1 MDYSLI
7 YAGIGGLILGFILSI
22 ILNVYS
28 KSSANSVSRSLFGMN
43 VMDLIYQ
50 TTFFLIGLTIT
61 ILAGYSVL
69 IRDLSYPNAHPIKF
83 TVETLLMGFLC
94 SSIIFVMTVFR
105 GYIITNKTWIEF
117 GLLFIKFSLVHILF
131 QFSGIYSELFP
142 YKKE

>member
-7 YAGIGGLILGFILSI
+7 YAGVGGLALGGGLSA
-22 ILNVYS
+22 ILNIYS
-28 KSSANSVSRSLFGMN
+28 KSSANSVSRHIFGLN

-50 TTFFLIGLTIT
+50 TTLFSIGLAVT
-61 ILAGYSVL
+61 ILAGYSML

-83 TVETLLMGFLC
+83 TVETFLMGFLC

-105 GYIITNKTWIEF
+105 GYMITDKTWLEF
-117 GLLFIKFSLVHILF
+117 GLLFVKFSLLHILF